1 MSSPGGA
8 AQVVGN
14 GTIPVDVDVDVVYG
28 SVLFQGG
35 NSYSPG
41 GDELTLLETL
51 LSNYSDAN
59 SGGGE
64 LMNMSSTTEVPYTPY
79 ERRPETYIVPI
90 LFAAIFIVGVL
101 GNGTL
106 IIVFLRHRAM
116 RNVPNT

>member
-1 MSSPGGA
+1 MLPIEPSNVFGSMVYEESAYPPQHASSAHAPHL
-8 AQVVGN
+8 
-14 GTIPVDVDVDVVYG
+14 P
-28 SVLFQGG
+28 L
-35 NSYSPG
+35 SPI
-41 GDELTLLETL
+41 GDFDLLEAFL
-51 LSNYSDAN
+51 HMNSSDTSPFNA
-59 SGGGE
+59 
-64 LMNMSSTTEVPYTPY
+64 STVATETPYTPY